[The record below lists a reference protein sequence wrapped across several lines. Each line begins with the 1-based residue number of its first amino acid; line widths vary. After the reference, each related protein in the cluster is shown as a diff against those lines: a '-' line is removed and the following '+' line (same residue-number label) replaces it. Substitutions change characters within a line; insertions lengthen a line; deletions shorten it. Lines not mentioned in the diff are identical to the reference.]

1 MDKREPIL
9 LKDLPEP
16 LRTFAYHN
24 MSCSHINYKPPYNT
38 TEENNPYIY
47 PEVIFFD
54 WNELAENLNSFLEKI
69 NELDPIQERAEAE
82 EREYRSSL

>member
-1 MDKREPIL
+1 MDEREPIL

-16 LRTFAYHN
+16 LRTFAYYN
-24 MSCSHINYKPPYNT
+24 MTCSHMNYKPPYNT
-38 TEENNPYIY
+38 TDDDNPYVF
-47 PEVIFFD
+47 PEVVFYN

-69 NELDPIQERAEAE
+69 NEPDSIQERAEVE